1 MKKNKLF
8 KSVVMLAMFTSLI
21 NVSPAFAN
29 ETTIG
34 EVEVSEVTANYLN
47 QLKTQLTSA
56 KTDLEKLSKESKSL
70 QEAYNKLN
78 TDSEQTKDSVK
89 NAHDKTKIEKE
100 KLQAIGLSE
109 EEINKDTGKLF
120 ENTNTKN
127 LLGNEDSTVVNY
139 KLEAAK
145 AKANLDKST
154 TDVEK
159 AKARLDEAV
168 AKEKDKKQEVDKI

>member
-56 KTDLEKLSKESKSL
+56 KTDLEKLSKAFNNYSPSDL
-70 QEAYNKLN
+70 L
-78 TDSEQTKDSVK
+78 
-89 NAHDKTKIEKE
+89 EKE
-100 KLQAIGLSE
+100 IDRILKG
-109 EEINKDTGKLF
+109 
-120 ENTNTKN
+120 
-127 LLGNEDSTVVNY
+127 V
-139 KLEAAK
+139 
-145 AKANLDKST
+145 
-154 TDVEK
+154 
-159 AKARLDEAV
+159 
-168 AKEKDKKQEVDKI
+168 KK